1 MKPHLLNFWL
11 VLFISLYFTGR
22 NLEFCEFFLHWL
34 LSVVKVFIS
43 VMCSAVKSFV
53 LLSSFSGI
61 NLISLSKQ
69 DCLIYFNYWKCQIHE
84 TMTILF
90 LKRFYQGDIILRV
103 LFSISQILDT
113 KLTIK
118 IRVMK
123 MLGKWNQKSRLLT
136 ELWIKL
142 STVKRFNSVAVKPKN
157 SQTWYKRRNIQ
168 IFQNSE
174 YLIERTYSS
183 FFERPFFVK
192 RF

>member
-1 MKPHLLNFWL
+1 
-11 VLFISLYFTGR
+11 
-22 NLEFCEFFLHWL
+22 
-34 LSVVKVFIS
+34 
-43 VMCSAVKSFV
+43 MCSAVKSFV

-69 DCLIYFNYWKCQIHE
+69 DCLIYVNYWKCQIHE

-123 MLGKWNQKSRLLT
+123 MLGKWNQKVVCWQSC
-136 ELWIKL
+136 ELNCPL
-142 STVKRFNSVAVKPKN
+142 
-157 SQTWYKRRNIQ
+157 
-168 IFQNSE
+168 
-174 YLIERTYSS
+174 
-183 FFERPFFVK
+183 
-192 RF
+192 

>member
-11 VLFISLYFTGR
+11 VLFISLYFTER

-123 MLGKWNQKSRLLT
+123 MLDKWNQKSRLLT

-174 YLIERTYSS
+174 HLIERTYSS